1 MWPPEMNQAP
11 SLDAAAPSP
20 ATPPSRAGRVRAGW
34 SVRAP
39 LVRRRLPWV
48 LVAGMAVYVFA
59 QHFALGWVWS
69 DSVDASVVIVLK
81 GVPVAR
87 GDLMVYAYAGAPIG
101 GWKRG
106 DAMVKY
112 AGAVE
117 GETVEQRG
125 RRFYVHG
132 RDLGLAKT
140 HSKLGVPLEAAQP
153 GIVPKGYLWAYA
165 PHPDALDSRY
175 ALAGLVPREAILGKA
190 FKLF

>member
-1 MWPPEMNQAP
+1 MRDVGA
-11 SLDAAAPSP
+11 DAGTAWHRP
-20 ATPPSRAGRVRAGW
+20 RAQERVRAW
-34 SVRAP
+34 WRPRAR

-69 DSVDASVVIVLK
+69 ESVDASVVIVVK

-106 DAMVKY
+106 EAMVKY
-112 AGAVE
+112 VGAVE
-117 GETVEQRG
+117 GETVARRG
-125 RRFYVHG
+125 RRFHVNG

-140 HSKLGVPLEAAQP
+140 HSKLGVPLEAGQP
-153 GIVPKGYLWAYA
+153 GIVPKGYVWAYA

-190 FKLF
+190 YKLF